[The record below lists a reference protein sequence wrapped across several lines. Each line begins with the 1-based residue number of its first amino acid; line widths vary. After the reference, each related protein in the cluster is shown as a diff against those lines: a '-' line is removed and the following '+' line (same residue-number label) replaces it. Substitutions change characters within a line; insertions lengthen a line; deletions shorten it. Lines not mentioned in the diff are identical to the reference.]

1 MIAADTQQLYSYDSF
16 CKLIQ
21 IHQSLINHV
30 KLCYKIQS
38 IPSLIERVTKLQSE
52 DSVIVH
58 STQQPAP
65 YGLSINSL
73 SLKSA
78 LFPFPSPIFLH
89 SYCDGQLSLDT
100 DIYPSLSL
108 QLLHVHIK
116 KDQRIDLVK

>member
-1 MIAADTQQLYSYDSF
+1 MIAADTQQLYSYNSF

-21 IHQSLINHV
+21 IHQSLININHV

-38 IPSLIERVTKLQSE
+38 IPSLIETVTKLPSE

-73 SLKSA
+73 SPKSA
-78 LFPFPSPIFLH
+78 RFSFPSTVSLH
-89 SYCDGQLSLDT
+89 SYCDG
-100 DIYPSLSL
+100 
-108 QLLHVHIK
+108 
-116 KDQRIDLVK
+116 

>member
-1 MIAADTQQLYSYDSF
+1 MIAADTQQLYSYNSF
-16 CKLIQ
+16 YKLIQ
-21 IHQSLINHV
+21 THQSLININHV

-52 DSVIVH
+52 DSVIAH
-58 STQQPAP
+58 STQQKAP

-78 LFPFPSPIFLH
+78 LFPFPSPIFL
-89 SYCDGQLSLDT
+89 LDT

-116 KDQRIDLVK
+116 KDHKIDLVK